1 MPVAVSSSHIAFGSI
16 RMEPVFMILDQSA
29 GTIAGMSLENG
40 ITIYDLDYDEL
51 KAVLSKDGQVLSLD
65 SE

>member
-1 MPVAVSSSHIAFGSI
+1 MKNAVICWCLWQFQVHILL
-16 RMEPVFMILDQSA
+16 LDHSA

>member
-1 MPVAVSSSHIAFGSI
+1 
-16 RMEPVFMILDQSA
+16 MILDQSA